1 MIVEDPIL
9 KDYIVGDIIKEVEE
23 KGLSIEKDYV
33 ESFID
38 NFISEYERLPKKSE
52 INPIVSSYIKILER
66 KENSSEIIEKSQRYS
81 SRTVTSKAP
90 RVSFIEKNKMLNSIK
105 NEGLFGR
112 SEEILTIPKSQG
124 RRLCPICDDGSW
136 FKIHELI
143 DKNDI
148 LCDYPRIYGKK
159 YICSGCSCVWKEK

>member
-1 MIVEDPIL
+1 MEDPIL
-9 KDYIVGDIIKEVEE
+9 KDYIIGDIIKEVEE

-33 ESFID
+33 ELFID

-52 INPIVSSYIKILER
+52 ISPIVSSYLKILET
-66 KENSSEIIEKSQRYS
+66 KKFKSEIIETPHKSS
-81 SRTVTSKAP
+81 ETESSKAP
-90 RVSFIEKNKMLNSIK
+90 SVIIIKKNAMLKSIK

-112 SEEILTIPKSQG
+112 SRDILTIPKTQG
-124 RRLCPICDDGSW
+124 RRLCPICDDANW
-136 FKIHELI
+136 YKIHELI

-148 LCDYPRIYGKK
+148 ICDYPRIYGKK

>member
-1 MIVEDPIL
+1 MLMEDPIL

-66 KENSSEIIEKSQRYS
+66 KENSSEIIERSHIYS
-81 SRTVTSKAP
+81 SGTETSKAL
-90 RVSFIEKNKMLNSIK
+90 RVSVIEKNKMLNSIK

-124 RRLCPICDDGSW
+124 RRLCPICDDGNW
-136 FKIHELI
+136 YKIHELI
-143 DKNDI
+143 DKNDVI
-148 LCDYPRIYGKK
+148 CDYPRIYGKK

>member
-1 MIVEDPIL
+1 MIMEDPIL
-9 KDYIVGDIIKEVEE
+9 KDYIIGDIIKEVEE

-52 INPIVSSYIKILER
+52 ISPIVSSYVKILET
-66 KENSSEIIEKSQRYS
+66 KKFGTEIMEKPLISSGTESSEAPTVNHVEKY
-81 SRTVTSKAP
+81 K
-90 RVSFIEKNKMLNSIK
+90 ILNTIK
-105 NEGLFGR
+105 NEGLFGGQ
-112 SEEILTIPKSQG
+112 SGNILTIPKTQG
-124 RRLCPICDDGSW
+124 RRLCPICDDANW
-136 FKIHELI
+136 YKIHELI

-148 LCDYPRIYGKK
+148 ICDYPRMYGKK

>member
-1 MIVEDPIL
+1 MIMEDPIL
-9 KDYIVGDIIKEVEE
+9 KDYIIGDIIKEVEE

-52 INPIVSSYIKILER
+52 INPIVSSYIKILET
-66 KENSSEIIEKSQRYS
+66 KKFGSKIIETPHKSSETDYS
-81 SRTVTSKAP
+81 EAP
-90 RVSFIEKNKMLNSIK
+90 QVSFIKKNIMLNSIK

-112 SEEILTIPKSQG
+112 SEEILTIPKPHG
-124 RRLCPICDDGSW
+124 RRLCPICDDKNW
-136 FKIHELI
+136 YKIHELI

-148 LCDYPRIYGKK
+148 ICDYPRIYGKK

>member
-1 MIVEDPIL
+1 MFMEDPIL

-33 ESFID
+33 ELFID

-52 INPIVSSYIKILER
+52 INPIVSSYIKILET
-66 KENSSEIIEKSQRYS
+66 KKFSSEIIEKPHEYS
-81 SRTVTSKAP
+81 LESKEVP
-90 RVSFIEKNKMLNSIK
+90 RVSFIEKKDLLASIR

-112 SEEILTIPKSQG
+112 SEEILTIPKTQG
-124 RRLCPICDDGSW
+124 RRLCPICEDVNW
-136 FKIHELI
+136 YKIHELI

>member
-1 MIVEDPIL
+1 MEDPIL
-9 KDYIVGDIIKEVEE
+9 KDYIIGDIIKEVEE

-33 ESFID
+33 ELFID

-52 INPIVSSYIKILER
+52 ISPIVSSYLKSLETKKFR
-66 KENSSEIIEKSQRYS
+66 SEIIETPHKSSETES
-81 SRTVTSKAP
+81 SKPPNVK
-90 RVSFIEKNKMLNSIK
+90 FINKDTMLNSIK

-112 SEEILTIPKSQG
+112 SVDILIIPKPKG
-124 RRLCPICDDGSW
+124 RRLCPICDDANLY
-136 FKIHELI
+136 KIHELI

-148 LCDYPRIYGKK
+148 ICDYPRIFGKK

>member
-1 MIVEDPIL
+1 MIMEDAIL
-9 KDYIVGDIIKEVEE
+9 KDYIIGDIIKEVEE

-33 ESFID
+33 ELFID

-52 INPIVSSYIKILER
+52 ISPIVSSYLKTLET
-66 KENSSEIIEKSQRYS
+66 KNFKSEIIETPHKSSETES
-81 SRTVTSKAP
+81 SEAP
-90 RVSFIEKNKMLNSIK
+90 NVKFINKNTMLNSIK

-112 SEEILTIPKSQG
+112 SGDIITIPKPQG
-124 RRLCPICDDGSW
+124 RRLCPICDDANW
-136 FKIHELI
+136 YKIHELI

-148 LCDYPRIYGKK
+148 ICDYPRIYGKK

>member
-1 MIVEDPIL
+1 MFMEDPIL

-23 KGLSIEKDYV
+23 IGLNIEKDYV

-52 INPIVSSYIKILER
+52 ISPIVSSYIKSLER
-66 KENSSEIIEKSQRYS
+66 KEFNLEILEKPHEQLSGIESSETPRISLSEKS
-81 SRTVTSKAP
+81 K
-90 RVSFIEKNKMLNSIK
+90 IINSIK

-112 SEEILTIPKSQG
+112 PVDFLTISKPQG
-124 RRLCPICDDGSW
+124 RRLCPICEDGNW
-136 FKIHELI
+136 YKIHELI

-148 LCDYPRIYGKK
+148 ICDYPRIYGKK
-159 YICSGCSCVWKEK
+159 YICSGCSCTWKEK

>member
-1 MIVEDPIL
+1 MFMEDPIL
-9 KDYIVGDIIKEVEE
+9 KDYIIGDIIKEVEE

-33 ESFID
+33 ELFID

-52 INPIVSSYIKILER
+52 INPIVSSYIKILET
-66 KENSSEIIEKSQRYS
+66 KKFSSEIIEKPHKYS
-81 SRTVTSKAP
+81 LKSKSSKAH
-90 RVSFIEKNKMLNSIK
+90 RVSFIEKKDLLASIR

-112 SEEILTIPKSQG
+112 SEEILTIPKPLG
-124 RRLCPICDDGSW
+124 RRLCPICEDVNW
-136 FKIHELI
+136 YKIHELI

-148 LCDYPRIYGKK
+148 ICDYPRIYGKK

>member
-1 MIVEDPIL
+1 MFMEDPVL
-9 KDYIVGDIIKEVEE
+9 KDYIVGDIVKEVEE

-38 NFISEYERLPKKSE
+38 NFISEYDRLPKKSE
-52 INPIVSSYIKILER
+52 INPIVSSYLKILER
-66 KENSSEIIEKSQRYS
+66 KEHRKEITETQLKYPSRSETPE
-81 SRTVTSKAP
+81 AP
-90 RVSFIEKNKMLNSIK
+90 RVSIIEKNKMLNSIK

-112 SEEILTIPKSQG
+112 SEEILTISKTEG
-124 RRLCPICDDGSW
+124 RRLCPICDDANW
-136 FKIHELI
+136 YKIHELI

-148 LCDYPRIYGKK
+148 ICDYPRIYGKK

>member
-1 MIVEDPIL
+1 MEDPIL

-23 KGLSIEKDYV
+23 IGLSIEKDYV

-38 NFISEYERLPKKSE
+38 NFINEYERLPKKSE
-52 INPIVSSYIKILER
+52 ISSIVSSYIKSLER
-66 KENSSEIIEKSQRYS
+66 KEFNFEILEKPYEHSSETKSPE
-81 SRTVTSKAP
+81 AP
-90 RVSFIEKNKMLNSIK
+90 RVSFIEKNKILNSIK

-112 SEEILTIPKSQG
+112 SEEILIIPKPQG
-124 RRLCPICDDGSW
+124 RRMCPICEDGNW
-136 FKIHELI
+136 YKIHELI

-148 LCDYPRIYGKK
+148 ICDYPRIFGKK

>member
-1 MIVEDPIL
+1 MIMEDPIL
-9 KDYIVGDIIKEVEE
+9 KDYIIGDIIKEVEE

-52 INPIVSSYIKILER
+52 INPIVSSYIKILET
-66 KENSSEIIEKSQRYS
+66 KKFGSKIVETPHKSSETEYS
-81 SRTVTSKAP
+81 EAP
-90 RVSFIEKNKMLNSIK
+90 RVSFIKKNIMLNSIR

-112 SEEILTIPKSQG
+112 SEEILTIPKPQG
-124 RRLCPICDDGSW
+124 RRLCPICDDKNW
-136 FKIHELI
+136 YKIHELI

-148 LCDYPRIYGKK
+148 ICDYPRIYGKK

>member
-1 MIVEDPIL
+1 MEDPIL
-9 KDYIVGDIIKEVEE
+9 KDYIIGDIIKEVEE

-33 ESFID
+33 ELFID

-52 INPIVSSYIKILER
+52 ISPIVSSYLKTLET
-66 KENSSEIIEKSQRYS
+66 KKLKTEIIEIPHKSSETES
-81 SRTVTSKAP
+81 SETPNVNHIKK
-90 RVSFIEKNKMLNSIK
+90 FKILNTIK

-112 SEEILTIPKSQG
+112 SIDIITIPKPQG
-124 RRLCPICDDGSW
+124 RRLCPICDDANW
-136 FKIHELI
+136 YKIHELI

-148 LCDYPRIYGKK
+148 ICDYPRIYGKK